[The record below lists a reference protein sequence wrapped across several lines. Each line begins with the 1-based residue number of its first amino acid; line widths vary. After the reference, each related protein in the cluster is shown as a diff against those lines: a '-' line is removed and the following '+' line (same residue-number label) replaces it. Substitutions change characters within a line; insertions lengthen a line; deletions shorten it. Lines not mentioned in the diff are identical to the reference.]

1 MENLAQKLEDDGRI
15 AILSEDRNYLY
26 VIYES
31 IMEEGY
37 MVDKYDV
44 DDLDDGPMD
53 GGLCTGTAEDALE
66 FML

>member
-1 MENLAQKLEDDGRI
+1 MNELAMELETKGRI
-15 AILSEDRNYLY
+15 AILSKDRDYLY

-31 IMEEGY
+31 VMEEGY

-44 DDLDDGPMD
+44 DDMNEPMD
-53 GGLCTGTAEDALE
+53 GGLCTGTAEDALN